1 MRRWIAS
8 AAGVAVLA
16 LAAPQP
22 HARAAERVAEDAA
35 SVREVAKRKQR
46 VRVIARLK
54 RRDAAGT
61 VSEHALRGR
70 MAGAGVARFERL
82 GDLPHVALEVDERQ
96 LDALVA
102 SGEVERIRP
111 DRLLRPRLAE
121 SAALVGAPV
130 ARGLGAGGDGQ
141 VVAILDTGVDAAH
154 PFLRGKVLQEACFSS
169 TVRTDRAA
177 SLCRGARPS
186 GVGTGAAAP
195 CPSTLDG
202 CHHGTHVAGIVAGEG
217 RQFSGVAPGAR
228 IVSVQVY
235 SRVADAEAC
244 GWAGADCVLAYES
257 DLIRGLNHVRSLT
270 GRYRIAAANLS
281 LSGPAQGGG
290 ACDDEP
296 IKAAIDALRA
306 RGVATVVATGNDY
319 ADDAVGYPGCVSSA
333 IAVASS
339 TDSARSERVSSFS
352 NFSPLVDLVAPGET
366 ILSSVPGG
374 RFRALSGTSMAA
386 PHVAGAWAALKSADP
401 RASVSRIEGLLESTG
416 RPLRDAGARLTRPRL
431 DVGRAAAALRG
442 RVPTS

>member
-1 MRRWIAS
+1 
-8 AAGVAVLA
+8 
-16 LAAPQP
+16 
-22 HARAAERVAEDAA
+22 
-35 SVREVAKRKQR
+35 
-46 VRVIARLK
+46 
-54 RRDAAGT
+54 
-61 VSEHALRGR
+61 
-70 MAGAGVARFERL
+70 
-82 GDLPHVALEVDERQ
+82 
-96 LDALVA
+96 
-102 SGEVERIRP
+102 
-111 DRLLRPRLAE
+111 
-121 SAALVGAPV
+121 
-130 ARGLGAGGDGQ
+130 
-141 VVAILDTGVDAAH
+141 VAI
-154 PFLRGKVLQEACFSS
+154 
-169 TVRTDRAA
+169 RAA

-257 DLIRGLNHVRSLT
+257 DLIRGLNHVRSLA